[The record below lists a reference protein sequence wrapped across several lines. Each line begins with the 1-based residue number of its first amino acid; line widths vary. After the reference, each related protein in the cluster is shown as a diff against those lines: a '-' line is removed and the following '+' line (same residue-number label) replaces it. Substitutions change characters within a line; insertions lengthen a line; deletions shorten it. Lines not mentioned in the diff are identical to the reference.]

1 MLRKLS
7 MNPQVHRVP
16 VILKRKQVQAR
27 TGLSRSGI
35 YQKMAE
41 GGFPKS
47 ISLGPRAVGWLE
59 AHIDHWIEGRVT
71 QSVGTK
77 GQS

>member
-1 MLRKLS
+1 MATEFQR
-7 MNPQVHRVP
+7 PQ

-27 TGLSRSGI
+27 TALSRSGI

-41 GGFPKS
+41 GTFPKS

-59 AHIDHWIEGRVT
+59 SSIDEWIQGRIELSAKAV
-71 QSVGTK
+71 V
-77 GQS
+77 